1 MLEKIKEMFSKEN
14 SKKFLLNMFTVL
26 IIGIVLLIFSS
37 SFETENNENENL
49 NNEENNIVKQ
59 DSLINDYA
67 NKVEGKLENILSQM
81 KGVGQVKVMVTF
93 KDTAERIPAL
103 NTTKSEEIS
112 NEEDAQ
118 GGTRKVTR
126 EESSKQVVVS
136 NESESLVII
145 KEVNPEVRGV
155 IVIAEGAENIKVKE
169 RLYSA
174 VKTVLGIP
182 GNRVE
187 IYSKN

>member
-1 MLEKIKEMFSKEN
+1 MFSKEN